1 MSETVGVAVLS
12 FQSRVVW
19 GHVGNSVAEFALRR
33 MGVDA
38 WPLDTVCLSHHP
50 GHGPTRGRV
59 RPAAELSE
67 LVAGITERGILQQ
80 CRGVLSGYL
89 GTAENGRVA
98 LRSAEALKALRSDAL
113 YCCDPVMGDRDT
125 GLYVSDEL
133 VRFYRDEALTA
144 ADLLTPNHF
153 ELETLAGM
161 PLPTLG
167 SVLDVTDR
175 LRTAGPSTLLVSSLA
190 IGESSE
196 TVHTLLV
203 EEHGAWLAT
212 TPRLDGSAHGAGDLL
227 AAQFL
232 ARRLSGDAPAG
243 CLAGAV
249 AATFAVLQGTGS
261 APELRLVAAQDAM
274 VRADTRVVSLR
285 RLR

>member
-1 MSETVGVAVLS
+1 MAVLS

-33 MGVDA
+33 MGIEA

-50 GHGPTRGRV
+50 GHGPARGRV

-67 LVAGITERGILQQ
+67 LVAGITERGVLDQ
-80 CRGVLSGYL
+80 CRVVLSGYL

-98 LRSAEALKALRSDAL
+98 LRAAQTLKALRPEAL

-133 VRFYRDEALTA
+133 VGFYCDEALAA

-153 ELETLAGM
+153 ELEMLAGT
-161 PLPTLG
+161 PLPTAE
-167 SVLDVTDR
+167 SVLQVADR

-190 IGESSE
+190 IGESTE
-196 TVHTLLV
+196 TIHTLLV
-203 EEHGAWLAT
+203 EADGAWLAT
-212 TPRLDGSAHGAGDLL
+212 TPRLAGTAHGAGDLL

-232 ARRLSGDAPAG
+232 ARRLRGEAPAG
-243 CLAGAV
+243 CLTGAV
-249 AATFAVLQGTGS
+249 AATFAALQGTGS

-274 VRADTRVVSLR
+274 VRADPRAVSLR